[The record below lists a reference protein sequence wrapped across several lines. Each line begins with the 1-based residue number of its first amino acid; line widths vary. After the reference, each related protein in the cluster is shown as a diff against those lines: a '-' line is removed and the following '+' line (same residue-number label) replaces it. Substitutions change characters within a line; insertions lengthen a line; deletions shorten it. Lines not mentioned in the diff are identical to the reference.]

1 MKIAITSDLHLRSRQ
16 DHPERFEALEN
27 IFSQVNTLGI
37 RTLVIAGDL
46 FDAQFNNYAE
56 FEAICRQPE
65 NRDIAVLIIPGNH
78 DPNLSPAGFSAA
90 NIRVYSQVT
99 SLTPRPDLPTM
110 LMVPYLPNRSMGEAI
125 AEFTGPLAPDR
136 WILFGHGD
144 WMGNAKSPN
153 LYEGGSYMPLT
164 QRDLDTCKPRRVF
177 LGHIHAAYDNGH
189 VCYAGSPCGM
199 DNTETGRRRFLV
211 YDLHANT
218 LESLPVD
225 TRYLFYNR
233 TFTIFPLD
241 NEQAAV
247 RSLLQDWIASWG
259 LTSAEKEK
267 ARLRVRLNGYA
278 FDKNSIS
285 QVVRETLAGYTLEK
299 EPDLDGVAIT
309 TDNRRGQILNQVKAS
324 LASLDWPLEA
334 DEPDRDQILLAAV
347 KLVYGR

>member
-27 IFSQVNTLGI
+27 IFNQVNTLGI
-37 RTLVIAGDL
+37 KMLVIAGDL

-65 NRDIAVLIIPGNH
+65 NRDIAVLVIPGNH
-78 DPNLSPAGFSAA
+78 DPNLSQAGFSAA
-90 NIRVYSQVT
+90 NIHIFAE
-99 SLTPRPDLPTM
+99 PKPLPMGNDEPTL
-110 LMVPYLPNRSMGEAI
+110 LMVPYLASQSMGEVI
-125 AEFTGPLAPDR
+125 AKHAEKLLPDR

-144 WMGNAKSPN
+144 WMGNAKNPN
-153 LYEGGSYMPLT
+153 LYEGGWYMPLT
-164 QRDLDTCKPRRVF
+164 QRDLDACKPRRVF
-177 LGHIHAAYDNGH
+177 LGHIHAPYDNGH

-211 YDLHANT
+211 YDTHANT

-225 TRYLFYNR
+225 TRYLFFNR

-241 NEQAAV
+241 NEQVAV
-247 RSLLQDWIASWG
+247 RSLLENWIASWG

-267 ARLRVRLNGYA
+267 ARLRVRLTGYA

-285 QVVRETLAGYTLEK
+285 QVVRETLAGYILEK

-309 TDNRRGQILNQVKAS
+309 TDNRRGQILNQVKES